1 MDLKAEIEKVVP
13 VVDHGEDPVEDLV
26 TMIHQMKDMQKICK
40 QVTDPDIRLR
50 LRDALGEGLPD
61 LERYKVAEDKFFL
74 LFLNALRINYDGR
87 DDYTDRIRQMAVVLH
102 GARTGAMEAIAPAV
116 AAETI
121 PSSPP
126 APQPQSGPVAR
137 APVGPVT
144 QTAPSPPAS
153 MASRDGS
160 TPGLHVV
167 PGAPAASAVA
177 LFEARP
183 PEHAGYLPA
192 LLGPPPAKGSSG
204 KAMSNWLSGIPASP
218 ACVAI
223 RLDGHGIAEQLAE
236 CEAELRSDPDRF
248 LSRSGI
254 RPRMKPGE
262 RVNGADWMKG
272 LATWIHTEAG
282 NPVEGVPPRESD
294 ALPVPGVLDLR
305 NALERVIDRIEPAMA
320 GRLKGAGAR
329 LVIPDAAA
337 RLVAVANRLEDLYL
351 EELCDDTGDRD
362 PQNHLGAMSDRC
374 ALTRGCVLER
384 AASCHFIIGLPFDSA
399 LTLAL
404 LELRCAQ
411 ALRFAGSDNEDSV
424 FHSFDDRFFA
434 DCRQP
439 LSGYMIAEE
448 NPIPEP

>member
-1 MDLKAEIEKVVP
+1 MDLEAEIEKVVP
-13 VVDHGEDPVEDLV
+13 VVDHVEDPVEDLV

-40 QVTDPDIRLR
+40 QVTDPEIRLR

-74 LFLNALRINYDGR
+74 LFLNALRMNYDGR
-87 DDYTDRIRQMAVVLH
+87 DDYTDRIRQMAVVLQ
-102 GARTGAMEAIAPAV
+102 GARTGVMEAVAPAV
-116 AAETI
+116 APKAI

-126 APQPQSGPVAR
+126 VTP
-137 APVGPVT
+137 APVSVT
-144 QTAPSPPAS
+144 PQASPRVSPLSPAS
-153 MASRDGS
+153 VASRPDNA
-160 TPGLHVV
+160 PRLHVV
-167 PGAPAASAVA
+167 PGAPTASAVA

-204 KAMSNWLSGIPASP
+204 KSMSNWLSGVPAGP

-223 RLDGHGIAEQLAE
+223 RLDGHGVAEQLAE

-272 LATWIHTEAG
+272 LATWMHTEAG

-305 NALERVIDRIEPAMA
+305 NALERVIDRIDPAMA

-337 RLVAVANRLEDLYL
+337 RLVAVANGLENLYL
-351 EELCDDTGDRD
+351 EELCDNTGDRE
-362 PQNHLGAMSDRC
+362 PQNHLGAMSDRG

-384 AASCHFIIGLPFDSA
+384 AATCHFIIGLPLDGA

-411 ALRFAGSDNEDSV
+411 ALRLAGPENEDSV
-424 FHSFDDRFFA
+424 FQSFDDRFFA

-439 LSGYMIAEE
+439 LSGYMIADED
-448 NPIPEP
+448 PIPEP